1 MYLLIR
7 QIIIIEMSKMFK
19 KILLGVDISE
29 NSMKAVD
36 KVIEIQKETN
46 SEVVLFHSFLHH
58 ISELRPTFGM
68 SSVPDTSLSYE
79 IHNDIVKEGTKLLD
93 DIKKKFE
100 SKGLKVETR
109 RIFDFGPEYYIEE
122 RVKEEGFDLVVLGC
136 GGKHSKLRRTFVGTV
151 PEYVINRVDVDVLIA
166 K

>member
-1 MYLLIR
+1 MNKL
-7 QIIIIEMSKMFK
+7 FK
-19 KILLGVDISE
+19 KILVGVDISE

-36 KVIEIQKETN
+36 KVIEIQKQNN

-58 ISELRPTFGM
+58 ISEIRPTFRL
-68 SSVPDTSLSYE
+68 SAIPDTSLSYE

-122 RVKEEGFDLVVLGC
+122 RVTEEKFDLVVLGC
-136 GGKHSKLRRTFVGTV
+136 EGKHSKLRRTFVGTV
-151 PEYVINRVDVDVLIA
+151 PEYVINHVDVDVLIA

>member
-1 MYLLIR
+1 
-7 QIIIIEMSKMFK
+7 MFK
-19 KILLGVDISE
+19 KILLGVDRSE

-36 KVIEIQKETN
+36 KVIEIQKEAD

-58 ISELRPTFGM
+58 ISELRPSFGVN
-68 SSVPDTSLSYE
+68 SVPDTSLSYE
-79 IHNDIVKEGTKLLD
+79 IHKDIVREGTKLLD
-93 DIKKKFE
+93 DVKQKFE

-109 RIFDFGPEYYIEE
+109 RIFDFAPEHYIEK

-151 PEYVINRVDVDVLIA
+151 PEYVINHVDADVLIA

>member
-1 MYLLIR
+1 MN
-7 QIIIIEMSKMFK
+7 KMFK
-19 KILLGVDISE
+19 KILLGVDRSE

-36 KVIEIQKETN
+36 KVIEIQKEAG

-58 ISELRPTFGM
+58 ISELRPSFGVN
-68 SSVPDTSLSYE
+68 SVPDTSLSYE
-79 IHNDIVKEGTKLLD
+79 LHNDIVREGTKLLD

-151 PEYVINRVDVDVLIA
+151 PEYVINHVDVDVLIA

>member
-1 MYLLIR
+1 MI
-7 QIIIIEMSKMFK
+7 KMFK
-19 KILLGVDISE
+19 KILLGIDSSE

-36 KVIEIQKETN
+36 KVIEIQKETGA
-46 SEVVLFHSFLHH
+46 EVVAFHSFLHH
-58 ISELRPTFGM
+58 ITEMRPTFVGRGI
-68 SSVPDTSLSYE
+68 PDTGLSYE

-93 DIKKKFE
+93 EIKQKFE
-100 SKGLKVETR
+100 SSGLKVEVR

-122 RVKEEGFDLVVLGC
+122 KVKEEGFDLVVLGC

-151 PEYVINRVDVDVLIA
+151 PEYVINHVDVDVLIA

>member
-1 MYLLIR
+1 MR
-7 QIIIIEMSKMFK
+7 KMFK
-19 KILLGVDISE
+19 KILLGVDSSD

-36 KVIEIQKETN
+36 KVIEIQKENN
-46 SEVVLFHSFLHH
+46 SEVVIFHSFLHH
-58 ISELRPTFGM
+58 LTEIRPTF
-68 SSVPDTSLSYE
+68 SIVSAPDTLSYE
-79 IHNDIVKEGTKLLD
+79 IHKDYVREGTKLLE
-93 DIKKKFE
+93 DIKQKFE

-122 RVKEEGFDLVVLGC
+122 KVKDEGYDLVVLGC

-151 PEYVINRVDVDVLIA
+151 PEYVINHVDVDVLIA

>member
-1 MYLLIR
+1 MNN
-7 QIIIIEMSKMFK
+7 MFK
-19 KILLGVDISE
+19 KIILGVDSSV

-46 SEVVLFHSFLHH
+46 SEVVVFHSFLHH
-58 ISELRPTFGM
+58 LTEIRPTFATRG
-68 SSVPDTSLSYE
+68 SPDTLSYE

-93 DIKKKFE
+93 DVKQKFE

-151 PEYVINRVDVDVLIA
+151 PEYVVNNVDVDILIA

>member
-1 MYLLIR
+1 
-7 QIIIIEMSKMFK
+7 MFK

-36 KVIEIQKETN
+36 KVIEIQKEAN

-68 SSVPDTSLSYE
+68 SSVPATSLSYE

-93 DIKKKFE
+93 DLKLKFE

-109 RIFDFGPEYYIEE
+109 RVFDFGPEYYIEE

-151 PEYVINRVDVDVLIA
+151 PEYVINHVDVDVLIA

>member
-1 MYLLIR
+1 MN
-7 QIIIIEMSKMFK
+7 KMFK
-19 KILLGVDISE
+19 KILLGVDKSE

-36 KVIEIQKETN
+36 KVIEIQKESN

-58 ISELRPTFGM
+58 ITELRPTFGM
-68 SSVPDTSLSYE
+68 GSVNDTSLSYE
-79 IHNDIVKEGTKLLD
+79 IHKDTVKEGTKLLD
-93 DIKKKFE
+93 DLKQKFE

-151 PEYVINRVDVDVLIA
+151 PEYVINHVDVDVLIA

>member
-1 MYLLIR
+1 MIN
-7 QIIIIEMSKMFK
+7 MFK
-19 KILLGVDISE
+19 KILLGIDKSE

-46 SEVVLFHSFLHH
+46 AEVVVFHSFLHH
-58 ISELRPTFGM
+58 ITELRPTFV
-68 SSVPDTSLSYE
+68 SSRIPDSNFSYE
-79 IHNDIVKEGTKLLD
+79 IHTDIVNEGTNLLD
-93 DIKKKFE
+93 EIKAKFE
-100 SKGLKVETR
+100 GKGLKIETR

-122 RVKEEGFDLVVLGC
+122 TVKEEDFDLVVLGC

-151 PEYVINRVDVDVLIA
+151 PEYVINHVDVDVLIA